1 MHASDVTPEIAA
13 HASELYW
20 GSDHS
25 VNHIAEEL
33 NLSKG
38 ALYTALTALGSGRAC
53 PLCGDEAGWPNRTAR
68 DQDKLHCASCA
79 WSGSVSQTMAYG
91 NDASFSG
98 PRQDKDADLEAA
110 SVERAPD
117 PFRLHA
123 TPRLVPRQ
131 GGADQHQKRWSIRPI
146 SYLSVRPTSQPSS
159 E

>member
-79 WSGSVSQTMAYG
+79 WSGSRSQTMTYG

-110 SVERAPD
+110 SDEHPLGRPD
-117 PFRLHA
+117 
-123 TPRLVPRQ
+123 TNGVPGLTRIA
-131 GGADQHQKRWSIRPI
+131 GGALLGAAVGLALVLW
-146 SYLSVRPTSQPSS
+146 VRRR
-159 E
+159 